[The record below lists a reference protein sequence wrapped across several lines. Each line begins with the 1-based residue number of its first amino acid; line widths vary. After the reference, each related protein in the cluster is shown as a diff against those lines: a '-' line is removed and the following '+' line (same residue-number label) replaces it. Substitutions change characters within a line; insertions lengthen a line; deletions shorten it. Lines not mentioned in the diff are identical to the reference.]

1 MAQNVFAKGSQRKS
15 VSNPSST
22 VTPAFGITG
31 EVSSALQSL
40 PIIQQSLQD
49 IQHRLNGL
57 DEVRL
62 ELQGVKEGLR
72 EDLWGDDGLAPKI
85 EYVAQQAEET
95 GQNLETIMKENKSL
109 RQELELL
116 KSVVIRMD
124 RKVSEQE
131 KEITELKGRSMR
143 DNLLIHRFAEKA
155 NENLMVEVPIEIKKV
170 YGIDVRFVRIHRMGP
185 MRNGK
190 IPRIIVGK
198 LEKYEM
204 KEDVLQSQRQLR
216 QQQQET
222 PFHVSPQYPSSL
234 VENRKHL
241 SELQKKYTDQKVET
255 KIKGNKLV
263 FKNGNVYKDKVLV
276 PRAEDVLLALDEE
289 KEALGHI
296 EVVTSEEK
304 REKGN
309 RFIANAAEAK
319 TYGDV
324 RKVYKKICSI
334 PIHAQA
340 SHRILVYRFTD
351 KDGKLIDGYMDD
363 GEYGAGRNL
372 LKHLEERRLNNVVCV
387 VTRWYGGE
395 HLGGMRF
402 ELMKDVATEAAQKLN
417 P

>member
-1 MAQNVFAKGSQRKS
+1 
-15 VSNPSST
+15 
-22 VTPAFGITG
+22 
-31 EVSSALQSL
+31 
-40 PIIQQSLQD
+40 
-49 IQHRLNGL
+49 
-57 DEVRL
+57 
-62 ELQGVKEGLR
+62 
-72 EDLWGDDGLAPKI
+72 
-85 EYVAQQAEET
+85 
-95 GQNLETIMKENKSL
+95 
-109 RQELELL
+109 
-116 KSVVIRMD
+116 
-124 RKVSEQE
+124 
-131 KEITELKGRSMR
+131 
-143 DNLLIHRFAEKA
+143 
-155 NENLMVEVPIEIKKV
+155 
-170 YGIDVRFVRIHRMGP
+170 
-185 MRNGK
+185 
-190 IPRIIVGK
+190 
-198 LEKYEM
+198 M

-241 SELQKKYTDQKVET
+241 SELQKKYTEQKVET

>member
-1 MAQNVFAKGSQRKS
+1 
-15 VSNPSST
+15 
-22 VTPAFGITG
+22 
-31 EVSSALQSL
+31 
-40 PIIQQSLQD
+40 
-49 IQHRLNGL
+49 
-57 DEVRL
+57 
-62 ELQGVKEGLR
+62 
-72 EDLWGDDGLAPKI
+72 
-85 EYVAQQAEET
+85 
-95 GQNLETIMKENKSL
+95 MKEN
-109 RQELELL
+109 
-116 KSVVIRMD
+116 
-124 RKVSEQE
+124 
-131 KEITELKGRSMR
+131 
-143 DNLLIHRFAEKA
+143 
-155 NENLMVEVPIEIKKV
+155 
-170 YGIDVRFVRIHRMGP
+170 
-185 MRNGK
+185 
-190 IPRIIVGK
+190 
-198 LEKYEM
+198 
-204 KEDVLQSQRQLR
+204 VLQSQRQLR

-241 SELQKKYTDQKVET
+241 SELQKKYTEQKVET

>member
-15 VSNPSST
+15 VSYPSST

-40 PIIQQSLQD
+40 PIMQQSLQD

-72 EDLWGDDGLAPKI
+72 EDLWGDDGLPPKI
-85 EYVAQQAEET
+85 QYVAQQTEET

-116 KSVVIRMD
+116 KSV
-124 RKVSEQE
+124 
-131 KEITELKGRSMR
+131 
-143 DNLLIHRFAEKA
+143 
-155 NENLMVEVPIEIKKV
+155 
-170 YGIDVRFVRIHRMGP
+170 
-185 MRNGK
+185 
-190 IPRIIVGK
+190 
-198 LEKYEM
+198 
-204 KEDVLQSQRQLR
+204 
-216 QQQQET
+216 
-222 PFHVSPQYPSSL
+222 
-234 VENRKHL
+234 
-241 SELQKKYTDQKVET
+241 
-255 KIKGNKLV
+255 
-263 FKNGNVYKDKVLV
+263 NGNVYKDKVLV
-276 PRAEDVLLALDEE
+276 PRAEDVLLALDED

-296 EVVTSEEK
+296 EVVTSEKK

-324 RKVYKKICSI
+324 RKFYKKICSI

-340 SHRILVYRFTD
+340 SHRILVNRSTD

-402 ELMKDVATEAAQKLN
+402 ELMKDVATEEAQRLN

>member
-1 MAQNVFAKGSQRKS
+1 
-15 VSNPSST
+15 
-22 VTPAFGITG
+22 
-31 EVSSALQSL
+31 
-40 PIIQQSLQD
+40 
-49 IQHRLNGL
+49 
-57 DEVRL
+57 
-62 ELQGVKEGLR
+62 
-72 EDLWGDDGLAPKI
+72 
-85 EYVAQQAEET
+85 
-95 GQNLETIMKENKSL
+95 
-109 RQELELL
+109 
-116 KSVVIRMD
+116 
-124 RKVSEQE
+124 
-131 KEITELKGRSMR
+131 
-143 DNLLIHRFAEKA
+143 
-155 NENLMVEVPIEIKKV
+155 
-170 YGIDVRFVRIHRMGP
+170 MGP

-204 KEDVLQSQRQLR
+204 KEDLLQSQRQLR

-241 SELQKKYTDQKVET
+241 SELQKKYTEQKVET

-324 RKVYKKICSI
+324 RKFYKKICSI

>member
-1 MAQNVFAKGSQRKS
+1 
-15 VSNPSST
+15 
-22 VTPAFGITG
+22 
-31 EVSSALQSL
+31 
-40 PIIQQSLQD
+40 
-49 IQHRLNGL
+49 
-57 DEVRL
+57 
-62 ELQGVKEGLR
+62 
-72 EDLWGDDGLAPKI
+72 
-85 EYVAQQAEET
+85 
-95 GQNLETIMKENKSL
+95 
-109 RQELELL
+109 
-116 KSVVIRMD
+116 
-124 RKVSEQE
+124 
-131 KEITELKGRSMR
+131 
-143 DNLLIHRFAEKA
+143 
-155 NENLMVEVPIEIKKV
+155 
-170 YGIDVRFVRIHRMGP
+170 
-185 MRNGK
+185 
-190 IPRIIVGK
+190 
-198 LEKYEM
+198 M

-241 SELQKKYTDQKVET
+241 SELQKKYTEQKVET

-324 RKVYKKICSI
+324 RKFYKKICSI

-340 SHRILVYRFTD
+340 NHRILVYRFTD

>member
-1 MAQNVFAKGSQRKS
+1 MN
-15 VSNPSST
+15 
-22 VTPAFGITG
+22 
-31 EVSSALQSL
+31 
-40 PIIQQSLQD
+40 
-49 IQHRLNGL
+49 
-57 DEVRL
+57 
-62 ELQGVKEGLR
+62 GVKEGLR
-72 EDLWGDDGLAPKI
+72 EDLWVDDGLAPKI

-143 DNLLIHRFAEKA
+143 DNLLHC
-155 NENLMVEVPIEIKKV
+155 NP
-170 YGIDVRFVRIHRMGP
+170 
-185 MRNGK
+185 
-190 IPRIIVGK
+190 
-198 LEKYEM
+198 
-204 KEDVLQSQRQLR
+204 QSQRQLR
-216 QQQQET
+216 QQQET

-241 SELQKKYTDQKVET
+241 SELQKKYTEQKVET

-340 SHRILVYRFTD
+340 SYRILVYRFTD

-372 LKHLEERRLNNVVCV
+372 LKHLEERRLNNDVCV

>member
-1 MAQNVFAKGSQRKS
+1 
-15 VSNPSST
+15 
-22 VTPAFGITG
+22 
-31 EVSSALQSL
+31 
-40 PIIQQSLQD
+40 
-49 IQHRLNGL
+49 
-57 DEVRL
+57 
-62 ELQGVKEGLR
+62 
-72 EDLWGDDGLAPKI
+72 
-85 EYVAQQAEET
+85 
-95 GQNLETIMKENKSL
+95 
-109 RQELELL
+109 
-116 KSVVIRMD
+116 
-124 RKVSEQE
+124 
-131 KEITELKGRSMR
+131 
-143 DNLLIHRFAEKA
+143 
-155 NENLMVEVPIEIKKV
+155 
-170 YGIDVRFVRIHRMGP
+170 MGP

-241 SELQKKYTDQKVET
+241 SELQKKYTEQKVET

-324 RKVYKKICSI
+324 RKFYKKICSI

>member
-1 MAQNVFAKGSQRKS
+1 
-15 VSNPSST
+15 
-22 VTPAFGITG
+22 
-31 EVSSALQSL
+31 
-40 PIIQQSLQD
+40 
-49 IQHRLNGL
+49 
-57 DEVRL
+57 
-62 ELQGVKEGLR
+62 
-72 EDLWGDDGLAPKI
+72 
-85 EYVAQQAEET
+85 
-95 GQNLETIMKENKSL
+95 MKENKSL

-241 SELQKKYTDQKVET
+241 SELQKKYTEQKVET

-417 P
+417 PS